1 MANGVPVI
9 TSWRTRTHLIISLI
23 SGFSWLIGVLLL
35 ITPMRRNP
43 KWGRWYLINIAAVL
57 LAILGSFGRGSGLP
71 DGLVQRV
78 VDAIVFAWF
87 VIVSIRLIQASGKS
101 VAPTV

>member
-1 MANGVPVI
+1 VAHQDAFDHQPHQRIFLADRPLV
-9 TSWRTRTHLIISLI
+9 
-23 SGFSWLIGVLLL
+23 L

-57 LAILGSFGRGSGLP
+57 LAILGSFGRGGGLP

-87 VIVSIRLIQASGKS
+87 VIVSIRLIQASGRS